1 MEESVKKIKLILV
14 YLTAPIQ
21 DIKQNQ
27 EFLYQEIMS
36 DLIRLIISFKVVE
49 FYNKIQQT
57 NNKDFQIIFQI

>member
-1 MEESVKKIKLILV
+1 MEELVKKIKLILV

-36 DLIRLIISFKVVE
+36 HLIPLIKSFKVVE